1 MSKLREKMEADL
13 RLKGFRPNTQST
25 YVSCVRR
32 FAKHFG
38 RSPDRLG
45 EAEVRAFLDSWRA
58 NAKPARRHVGSTW
71 ARSTSSTG

>member
-13 RLKGFRPNTQST
+13 RLKGFGPNTQSA
-25 YVSCVRR
+25 YVRCVRR

-45 EAEVRAFLDSWRA
+45 ATEVRTFLDFLA
-58 NAKPARRHVGSTW
+58 CATPARRPVGCTW
-71 ARSTSSTG
+71 AHSTSSTG